1 MATINGT
8 SGNDF
13 IVPGYLSPGVTGGAL
28 TNLGDVI
35 FGFGGNDQIGGGAGP
50 DTIYGGSGSNTL
62 YGNDGN
68 DYFTT
73 KAASTAMSAAAASTP
88 SNILRGSSSILSSVV

>member
-1 MATINGT
+1 MATINCT

-62 YGNDGN
+62 YGNNGH
-68 DYFTT
+68 DYFYD
-73 KAASTAMSAAAASTP
+73 
-88 SNILRGSSSILSSVV
+88 